1 MKDFITDDFN
11 AFYKNRNK
19 NKHGLLTCKC
29 QYTIHT
35 EGHSMQGTYNN
46 GQVALVAYLHWQ
58 LQMGLGYLLLGD
70 V

>member
-1 MKDFITDDFN
+1 
-11 AFYKNRNK
+11 
-19 NKHGLLTCKC
+19 
-29 QYTIHT
+29 
-35 EGHSMQGTYNN
+35 MQGTYNN